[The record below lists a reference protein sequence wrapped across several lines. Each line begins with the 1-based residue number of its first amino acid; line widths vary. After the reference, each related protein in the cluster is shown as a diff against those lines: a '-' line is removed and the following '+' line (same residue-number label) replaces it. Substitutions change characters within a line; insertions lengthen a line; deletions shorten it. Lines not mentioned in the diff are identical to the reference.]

1 MLILGSR
8 LNETPVLS
16 LQTGTTL
23 AHTTRALIDPSN
35 LTVAAYQVDGPLL
48 NMQPSFL
55 RVNEIRENGSLGMII
70 DSSDDLVG
78 LDDVIRL
85 HALYD
90 LNFELV
96 GMPVL
101 TEQRQK
107 LGKVEDYTLDSDSFV
122 IQQIHVKRGFF
133 KGITDTGLLIGR
145 SQVVEITDHEI
156 IVKSTAKKVAN
167 SPVMEATRHEYVN
180 PFRTP
185 LPQVDSSSVEG

>member
-107 LGKVEDYTLDSDSFV
+107 LGKVEDYTLD
-122 IQQIHVKRGFF
+122 
-133 KGITDTGLLIGR
+133 
-145 SQVVEITDHEI
+145 
-156 IVKSTAKKVAN
+156 
-167 SPVMEATRHEYVN
+167 
-180 PFRTP
+180 
-185 LPQVDSSSVEG
+185 

>member
-16 LQTGTTL
+16 LQTGTKL

-35 LTVAAYQVDGPLL
+35 LTVTAYEVEGPLL
-48 NMQPSFL
+48 DMRPSFL

-78 LDDVIRL
+78 LEDVIRL
-85 HALYD
+85 RALYD
-90 LNFELV
+90 LNFELI

-107 LGKVEDYTLDSDSFV
+107 LGKVEDYTLESDSFV
-122 IQQIHVKRGFF
+122 IQQLHIKRGFF

-145 SQVVEITDHEI
+145 AQIVEITDHEI
-156 IVKSTAKKVAN
+156 IVKSTARKIAN
-167 SPVMEATRHEYVN
+167 NPVMEATRHEYVN
-180 PFRTP
+180 PFRKP
-185 LPQVDSSSVEG
+185 SPQVESSTE